1 MNHGIRHI
9 LLSALLVVLAFG
21 VEAQTTMPSNS
32 SESGKKYKA
41 KELEKSLESGNAADV
56 AANYERLAA
65 EFASKGEHAKAEEYL
80 KKALDIYLKEKDKKK
95 ISEVNRSLA
104 GVQEQQKK
112 YDQAIS
118 GYQQAAEWAP
128 EKNAV
133 QMNNNDVQR
142 LQQAGN
148 AEEQI
153 KLLDANIVILE
164 SEGKKDETAEL
175 FIKKAEAE
183 LNADKKSEA
192 KESISRAI
200 EAKNATPLDA
210 LNFKTNATKLLGES
224 NLYAEALELGNANL
238 KEAQSTGDA
247 GLEIVQ
253 RNYLADI
260 LDKMK
265 LAEQA
270 EAHWTEAYQV
280 ALDHG
285 RTREATEVI
294 KNIAQHFAARGL
306 PGKAIE
312 WHNRFL
318 TDFDQFIKAD
328 SSLVDAKIFEVTE
341 SRIRQLETERA
352 LKDELIQKTG
362 RFNFILIGSV
372 ILLIVLMS
380 LLAKTVISVRQRNK
394 RIALQSLRRE
404 MNPHFIF
411 NSLNSVN
418 HFIAENNELE
428 ANKYLTSYSTL
439 MRNMMESSNKDFI
452 TLANETE
459 QLRKYL
465 NLEHL
470 RFKDKFDFEI
480 SIDDSLDSES
490 VWVPNMLLQPHLE
503 NAIWHGLR
511 YRESKG
517 MLRLIFSDFGHYV
530 KATIEDN
537 GIGVAKS
544 KELKTQNQRVHE
556 SRGLNNV
563 AERIRL
569 LNQLYHLKIT
579 FSIVDNPSGEGTRV
593 EVLLAKSNK
602 PA

>member
-1 MNHGIRHI
+1 MKPVARHI
-9 LLSALLVVLAFG
+9 LFIAFTLTLAMG
-21 VEAQTTMPSNS
+21 AGAQTTMPSNS
-32 SESGKKYKA
+32 TESGKKYKA
-41 KELEKSLESGNAADV
+41 KELEKSLESGDPMTV
-56 AANYERLAA
+56 AANYEILAA
-65 EFASKGEHAKAEEYL
+65 ELSAKGQHAKAEEYL
-80 KKALDIYLKEKDKKK
+80 KSALEIYKKEKDKKK
-95 ISEVNRSLA
+95 ISEVQRSLA
-104 GVQEQQKK
+104 SAQEEQKK
-112 YDQAIS
+112 YGEAIS
-118 GYQQAAEWAP
+118 GYQQAAQWAP

-133 QMNNNDVQR
+133 QMNTNDVQR

-153 KLLDANIVILE
+153 KMLDANIGILE
-164 SEGKKDETAEL
+164 SEGKKEETAEL
-175 FIKKAEAE
+175 LIKKAEAE
-183 LNADKKSEA
+183 LSADKKSEA

-200 EAKNATPLDA
+200 EAKNTMPAEA
-210 LNFKTNATKLLGES
+210 LNLKANATKMYAES
-224 NLYAEALELGNANL
+224 NMWSEALELGNANL
-238 KEAQSTGDA
+238 QEAQSTGDA

-253 RNYLADI
+253 RNYLAEI
-260 LDKMK
+260 LDKMQQADE
-265 LAEQA
+265 AEQ
-270 EAHWTEAYQV
+270 HWKQAYDL
-280 ALDHG
+280 ALANG

-294 KNIAQHFAARGL
+294 SKMAAHYTSRGL
-306 PGKAIE
+306 LGKAIE

-318 TDFDQFIKAD
+318 ADFDQFIKAD

-341 SRIRQLETERA
+341 NRIQQLETERA
-352 LKDELIQKTG
+352 LKDELIEKTG

-372 ILLIVLMS
+372 ALLIVLMA
-380 LLAKTVISVRQRNK
+380 LLAKTVYSVRNRNK

-480 SIDDSLDSES
+480 TIDDSLDPEA

-517 MLRLIFSDFGHYV
+517 RLTLTFSDFGQYV
-530 KATIEDN
+530 KAIIEDN

-544 KELKTQNQRVHE
+544 QALKTQNQRVHQ
-556 SRGLNNV
+556 SRGLSNV
-563 AERIRL
+563 GERVRL
-569 LNQLYHLKIT
+569 LNELYHMKIT
-579 FSIVDNPSGEGTRV
+579 FKIAENPAGEGTRI